1 MENMRRNIW
10 NYLSGVAVTTFGSS
24 VVQFA
29 IIWYITLETKSGV
42 MMTIVT
48 VASTLPQLFVSPF
61 AGVWADRYDRKK
73 IIVAS
78 DLAIALATLIL
89 AIVFLSG
96 YEAKWLVFLIASI
109 RSLGS
114 GIQAPA
120 AGAFVPQFVPEES
133 LLKVNGGI
141 STIHSTS
148 QLIAPAV
155 SGLLL
160 QFASISI
167 IFFIDVVTALV
178 GCILIL
184 KVIAPP
190 FERKIIEKGS
200 SAWSEMIAGLKY
212 AKEHPFL
219 KEILIFYASFMIF
232 IGPSAALTPLHAAL
246 KFGDDVWR
254 LTSIEMCFSIGA
266 VIGGL
271 VLSTTGGF
279 KNRIL
284 SLALSCIGFGVFTAL
299 LGIVPNFIMYT
310 SLFIF
315 MGFGLPYFNT
325 PAMTMVQQGVD
336 KEMLGRVMSLF
347 VLISASAFPFSMM
360 IFGPMAEYVKIE
372 WLLIGTGII
381 ITTLGVRVWFNKKL
395 QEKTMVVESST
406 LSEI

>member
-1 MENMRRNIW
+1 MEHARKNIW

-48 VASTLPQLFVSPF
+48 IASTLPQLFVTPF
-61 AGVWADRYDRKK
+61 AGVWADRYDKKK
-73 IIVAS
+73 IIVIS
-78 DLAIALATLIL
+78 DLAIAFATLIL

-96 YEAKWLVFLIASI
+96 YEAKWLVFLIAAI
-109 RSLGS
+109 RSLGA
-114 GIQAPA
+114 GIQSPA

-160 QFASISI
+160 QFASISM
-167 IFFIDVVTALV
+167 IFFIDVLTAV
-178 GCILIL
+178 IGCALIFR
-184 KVIAPP
+184 VIAPP
-190 FERKIIEKGS
+190 LKQKTIKSSS
-200 SAWSEMIAGLKY
+200 SAWSEMKAGLKY

-271 VLSTTGGF
+271 VLSATGGF

-284 SLALSCIGFGVFTAL
+284 SLALSCIGFGVFTVL
-299 LGIVPNFIMYT
+299 LGVVPYFFIYT

-325 PAMTMVQQGVD
+325 PAVTMVQQGVD

-347 VLISASAFPFSMM
+347 VLISSSAFPMSMM
-360 IFGPMAEYVKIE
+360 IFGPMADYMKIE
-372 WLLIGTGII
+372 WLLIGTGLI
-381 ITTLGVRVWFNKKL
+381 ITLLGVRVWFDKKL
-395 QEKTMVVESST
+395 HEKTMIVEK
-406 LSEI
+406 